1 MNPKSLAYESSR
13 RAELI
18 DIALFL
24 LGTKGR
30 HEGVLR
36 EIRKRW
42 PWATAKVILT
52 PRRTSHGPAPG

>member
-42 PWATAKVILT
+42 PWATAKVI
-52 PRRTSHGPAPG
+52 